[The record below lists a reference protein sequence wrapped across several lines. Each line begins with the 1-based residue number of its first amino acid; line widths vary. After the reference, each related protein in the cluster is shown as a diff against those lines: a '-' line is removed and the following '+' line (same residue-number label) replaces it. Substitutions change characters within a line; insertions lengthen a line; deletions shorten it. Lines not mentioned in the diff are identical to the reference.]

1 MIPLSTPPYKSLMI
15 RAQCRSY
22 AHVLSIV
29 DEIIFKM
36 KSSQIAGKT
45 FDGKGV
51 EIETLHYLAGSEYV
65 SPHIAVF
72 FCQRIGHKSHHHGLK
87 LLISLGN
94 VPVGSYSSY
103 PFVSFIAQN
112 DFIPAFFRLF
122 IASFLT

>member
-51 EIETLHYLAGSEYV
+51 EIETLHYLAGTEYV

-72 FCQRIGHKSHHHGLK
+72 FARESATRAI
-87 LLISLGN
+87 IM
-94 VPVGSYSSY
+94 VSS
-103 PFVSFIAQN
+103 V
-112 DFIPAFFRLF
+112 
-122 IASFLT
+122 

>member
-1 MIPLSTPPYKSLMI
+1 MI